1 MLRRPALIMCAATP
15 AAAIELL
22 RVSRARL
29 MLETTGVPPSVVASR
44 CGFRTQ
50 EQMRR
55 AFHRLSASRRAGS
68 GSTSA
73 KSIGTRHFLMGFAT
87 EALHC
92 YVDRVSPPIR
102 CLQQSVSTSQKAP
115 IAA

>member
-1 MLRRPALIMCAATP
+1 MCAATP

-29 MLETTGVPPSVVASR
+29 MLETTGGPPPVVASR

-55 AFHRLSASRRAGS
+55 AFHRRLGVTPGWIRE
-68 GSTSA
+68 
-73 KSIGTRHFLMGFAT
+73 HFGKV
-87 EALHC
+87 H
-92 YVDRVSPPIR
+92 
-102 CLQQSVSTSQKAP
+102 
-115 IAA
+115 